1 VKPLSSPEGQ
11 DELRRLAGASTLYAF
26 DFDGTLAPIVSQPDR
41 ARSGSGVRRRL
52 ALLARQAPVVV
63 ISGRSLADLRPRIPA
78 EVRLCV
84 GNHGSEGIDGGID
97 GGVDAE
103 LMRQVCDGWARRLE
117 EMLAEPP
124 RVAGIVV
131 ENKGLTL
138 SVHYRLARDRTSA
151 ARRLAEFVKQLVPA
165 PRVIGGKYVVNL
177 LPPGARTKFET
188 LVEIARRE
196 SAERVLFV
204 GDDETDELVF
214 EQAPPHWMTVRVE
227 LDHSSR
233 AKYFVH
239 QQAEV
244 AMLLDRLLEL
254 MRGRSAPARGKA

>member
-11 DELRRLAGASTLYAF
+11 DELRRLAGVSALYAF

-84 GNHGSEGIDGGID
+84 GNHGSEGIDE
-97 GGVDAE
+97 GVDAE
-103 LMRQVCDGWARRLE
+103 QMRQVCDAWARQLE

-151 ARRLAEFVKQLVPA
+151 ARRLAEIVKLLVPA
-165 PRVIGGKYVVNL
+165 PRVIGGKFVVNL

-204 GDDETDELVF
+204 GDDETDELAF

-227 LDHSSR
+227 FDHSSR

-254 MRGRSAPARGKA
+254 MRGRSAPARGKS

>member
-1 VKPLSSPEGQ
+1 MKPLSSPEGQ

-84 GNHGSEGIDGGID
+84 GNHGSEGIDES
-97 GGVDAE
+97 VDAE
-103 LMRQVCDGWARRLE
+103 QMRQVCDGWARQLE
-117 EMLAEPP
+117 DVLAEPP

-151 ARRLAEFVKQLVPA
+151 ARRLAELVKRLVPA
-165 PRVIGGKYVVNL
+165 PRVIGGKFVVNL
-177 LPPGARTKFET
+177 LPPGAPTKFET